1 MSANFNNDNLDS
13 PLVVHKET
21 DESYSGTAMT
31 AMDST
36 HEDEESAPTI
46 ERHRFKKEKK
56 EKKSKLPAAAV
67 VVVLVLVAAT
77 AALIKFDV
85 IKLDDS
91 KAKHNSTT
99 SSDAADNINRFKNT
113 ITVQGMYLFY
123 EGVQVK
129 DIYELQQKIEY
140 IPQDTKLIVQDEN
153 ANSDLLNYNVTPLL
167 QSLGFDYT
175 VSYVKSTGL
184 VAQDYNDPNFN
195 LEEFNKSLASI
206 EDESNKQESKQQ
218 ENSDTQTAQ
227 GTQATQP

>member
-21 DESYSGTAMT
+21 DESYFGNAMT
-31 AMDST
+31 VMDLT
-36 HEDEESAPTI
+36 HESEESAPTI

-56 EKKSKLPAAAV
+56 EKKNKFPIAV
-67 VVVLVLVAAT
+67 IVVVLVVIAA
-77 AALIKFDV
+77 AAVLIKFDV
-85 IKLDDS
+85 IKLDSS
-91 KAKHNSTT
+91 KVKQNNTT
-99 SSDAADNINRFKNT
+99 SSDTAENVNRFKNT

-129 DIYELQQKIEY
+129 DVYELQQKIEY

-153 ANSDLLNYNVTPLL
+153 ANSDLLNYNITPLL

-206 EDESNKQESKQQ
+206 EDESNKQKSEKQESTESQA
-218 ENSDTQTAQ
+218 AQ
-227 GTQATQP
+227 SSEATQP